1 MYICSHSKH
10 SFMKKFLF
18 LLLTTAMII
27 AGASNF
33 VKAQEVV
40 PEKDPQLTG
49 QAVQL
54 NQEVMSAHPRLL
66 FGPKDLARLKT
77 FYNSEKAKVFRQ
89 GIEKMLP
96 VCKAPLKPGFLRDA
110 TDGQRQGLWRM
121 PTVSLHYALTGDKN
135 SFEKAMGYLKLLEPL
150 PEWETAPEI
159 NSGMSSANVLLGAA
173 FTFDL
178 LYNDMP
184 ADFREK
190 FRQKLW
196 YMARAQYYG
205 GHLMKLPGVYYWQ
218 GDPQNNHR
226 WHRDSGMLMA
236 LATSAT
242 GDPSENW
249 MMRQAY
255 DEMKFIN
262 DWLPEDGTSHE
273 GATYL
278 VFGATH
284 LTLANNVCDRL
295 FGTKYLQEP
304 FYKNVN
310 DFLLQSQCPG
320 LTFPFQFGDSGGGS
334 GSYGQFAFKAA
345 CENNQPDQLA
355 LLMKMGEVQPDFFMW
370 HWLSLVWFDP
380 DQKMGTADHAP
391 KTSFFKDMGLT
402 FLRDGWEKEN
412 IGAMFKC
419 GPLGGYKLNE
429 YRKAFAKGGVLKG
442 VNVAHDDPDAN
453 SFIIWSNGALVAETD
468 RYSPRKSSSH
478 HNTILINGMGQMVP
492 GRMEPQTWSQPGAG
506 DMREM
511 AVVTAFKDAG
521 DVVVCE
527 GEAAG
532 SYLAIKQ
539 ADKNRPALDRYR
551 RTFIWVKGSYLLV
564 LDDIKAPEP
573 VDITWLMQA
582 PQLTRQ
588 GDKDLN
594 FELKHPNAS
603 CGMQIHQ
610 IGNVSLEPVIG
621 ISPADNH
628 GKDAGL
634 LGWQQLQ
641 MKGHADALK
650 LATLMTPWGGVYKV
664 STKSASDGSVQII
677 VSGNKVNDTWN
688 WKPAAGK
695 FDPSSLKGTR
705 KGGFTVQVGS
715 KDKVLIAEMK

>member
-1 MYICSHSKH
+1 
-10 SFMKKFLF
+10 MKKLI
-18 LLLTTAMII
+18 LLLLITGMLFPVISIVVMAQDQ
-27 AGASNF
+27 AGKTS
-33 VKAQEVV
+33 ESVV
-40 PEKDPQLTG
+40 PAKDPQLTG
-49 QAVQL
+49 SAVQL
-54 NQEVMSAHPRLL
+54 NKEVMSAHPRLL
-66 FGPKDLARLKT
+66 FGPKDLPRLKE
-77 FYNSEKAKVFRQ
+77 FYNSDKGKPYRE

-96 VCKAPLKPGFLRDA
+96 VCKAPEKPGFLMDA

-121 PTVSLHYALTGDKN
+121 PTVSLHYALTGDKK
-135 SFEKAMGYLKLLEPL
+135 SYERALGYLTLLETL
-150 PEWETAPEI
+150 PEWESAPEI
-159 NSGMSSANVLLGAA
+159 NSGMSSANIMIGAA
-173 FTFDL
+173 LTFDL

-205 GHLMKLPGVYYWQ
+205 GHLMKLPGVHYWQ

-236 LATSAT
+236 IATAAT
-242 GDPSENW
+242 GDASEAW
-249 MMRQAY
+249 MMRQAF

-262 DWLPEDGTSHE
+262 DWLPGDGTSHE

-304 FYKNVN
+304 FYKHIN

-334 GSYGQFAFKAA
+334 GAYGQFAFKAA
-345 CENNQPDQLA
+345 CENNQADQLA
-355 LLMKMGEVQPDFFMW
+355 LLMQMGKVQPDFFMW
-370 HWLSLVWFDP
+370 HWLSIVWLDP
-380 DQKMGTADHAP
+380 NAKVGTIEHMP
-391 KTSFFKDMGLT
+391 KTSFFKDMGLA
-402 FLRDGWEKEN
+402 FLRDGWESQN

-429 YRKAFAKGGVLKG
+429 YRKVFAENGQLKG

-468 RYSPRKSSSH
+468 RYSAHKESAH

-511 AVVTAFKDAG
+511 AVVTSFKDAG

-532 SYLAIKQ
+532 SYLEIKQ
-539 ADKNRPALDRYR
+539 SLKNLTRPALDRYR

-564 LDDIKAPEP
+564 LDDIKAPEA

-588 GDKDLN
+588 GDKDLK
-594 FELKHPNAS
+594 FELKHKDAS
-603 CGMQIHQ
+603 CGMQINQ
-610 IGNVSLEPVIG
+610 IGNVELIPIIAE
-621 ISPADNH
+621 SPADDH
-628 GKDAGL
+628 QKGL

-641 MKGHADALK
+641 LKGHTNGLK
-650 LATLMTPWGGVYKV
+650 LATLMTPWGGDYKV
-664 STKSASDGSVQII
+664 STKAAADGSVQIT
-677 VSGNKVNDTWN
+677 VNGEKVNDTWQ
-688 WKPAAGK
+688 WTPANGK
-695 FDPSSLKGTR
+695 FEPSTLKGTR
-705 KGGFTVQVGS
+705 KGGFNVQVGT
-715 KDKVLIAEMK
+715 KDKVVIAENK

>member
-1 MYICSHSKH
+1 
-10 SFMKKFLF
+10 MKKLILF
-18 LLLTTAMII
+18 LLITGTFFVGIPSFITAQDQT
-27 AGASNF
+27 GRAS
-33 VKAQEVV
+33 ESVV
-40 PEKDPQLTG
+40 PANDPKLKG

-54 NQEVMSAHPRLL
+54 NKEVMSAHPRLL
-66 FGPKDLARLKT
+66 FGPKDLPRLKEFYYSDKARL
-77 FYNSEKAKVFRQ
+77 FRE

-96 VCKAPLKPGFLRDA
+96 ICKAPEKPGFLKNA

-121 PTVSLHYALTGDKN
+121 PTVSLHYALTGDKK
-135 SFEKAMGYLKLLEPL
+135 SFERAMGYLTLLESL
-150 PEWETAPEI
+150 PEWESAPEI
-159 NSGMSSANVLLGAA
+159 NSGMSSANIMIGAA
-173 FTFDL
+173 LTFDL

-190 FRQKLW
+190 FRKKLW

-226 WHRDSGMLMA
+226 WHRDAGMLMA
-236 LATSAT
+236 LGTAAT
-242 GDPSENW
+242 GNPGEAW

-255 DEMKFIN
+255 NEMKFIN

-278 VFGATH
+278 VFGGTH

-304 FYKNVN
+304 FYKNVDN
-310 DFLLQSQCPG
+310 FLLQSQCPG

-334 GSYGQFAFKAA
+334 GSYGQFALKAA
-345 CENNQPDQLA
+345 CENHEADQLA
-355 LLMKMGEVQPDFFMW
+355 MLLEMGRVQPDFFMW
-370 HWLSLVWFDP
+370 DWMSIVWLDP
-380 DQKMGTADHAP
+380 DAKVGKIENLP
-391 KTSFFKDMGLT
+391 KTSFFKDMGLA
-402 FLRDGWEKEN
+402 FIRDGWESKN

-429 YRKAFAKGGVLKG
+429 YRKTYSENGRLRG

-468 RYSPRKSSSH
+468 RYSAHKQSSH

-492 GRMEPQTWSQPGAG
+492 GRMEPQMWSQPGPD
-506 DMREM
+506 DMQQM

-532 SYLAIKQ
+532 SYLAIKETP
-539 ADKNRPALDRYR
+539 KNTSRPALDRYR
-551 RTFIWVKGSYLLV
+551 RIFIWVKGSYILV
-564 LDDIKAPEP
+564 LDDIKAPEA

-582 PQLTRQ
+582 PKLTRQ
-588 GDKDLN
+588 GDKDLK
-594 FELKHPNAS
+594 FELQHKDAA
-603 CGMQIHQ
+603 CGMQINQ
-610 IGNVSLEPVIG
+610 IGNVELNPVIG
-621 ISPADNH
+621 ESPADNH
-628 GKDAGL
+628 RQGL

-641 MKGHADALK
+641 MKSHTDALK
-650 LATLMTPWGGVYKV
+650 LATLMTPWGGDYKV
-664 STKSASDGSVQII
+664 TTKAAYGSVQIT
-677 VSGNKVNDTWN
+677 VTGNNINDTWQ
-688 WKPAAGK
+688 WTPAKGK
-695 FDPSSLKGTR
+695 FDPSSLKGNR
-705 KGGFTVQVGS
+705 NGGFSVQVGE
-715 KDKVLIAEMK
+715 KDKVVMHFTD